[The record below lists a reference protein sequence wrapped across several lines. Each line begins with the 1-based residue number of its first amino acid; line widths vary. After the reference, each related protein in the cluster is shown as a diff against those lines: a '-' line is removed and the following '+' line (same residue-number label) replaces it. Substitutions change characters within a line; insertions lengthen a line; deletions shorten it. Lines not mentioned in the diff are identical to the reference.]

1 MRWRRIVRTTHQPFR
16 GGSHDACRSR
26 MFEFA
31 TRGTPRCDEKGTMAR
46 HPAITRRTA
55 SWMLVVCALPGVV
68 HGCSTPTDPA
78 PPPGGGQALHLS
90 YDGFAQSVEPV
101 LAQHG
106 CDAGGDCHGGGIRG
120 TLALSPQNAKDIRF
134 DFDQVSLQVS
144 ATDPDHSPILTEIED
159 RKSVV

>member
-1 MRWRRIVRTTHQPFR
+1 
-16 GGSHDACRSR
+16 
-26 MFEFA
+26 
-31 TRGTPRCDEKGTMAR
+31 
-46 HPAITRRTA
+46 
-55 SWMLVVCALPGVV
+55 MLVVCALPGVV
-68 HGCSTPTDPA
+68 HGCRTPSGPA

-120 TLALSPQNAKDIRF
+120 TLALSPQNAKDIHF

-144 ATDPDHSPILTEIED
+144 VTDPDRSPILTQPLADSAGGTPHGVKVFATTADSGYQAI
-159 RKSVV
+159 RSWIHAGVSQ